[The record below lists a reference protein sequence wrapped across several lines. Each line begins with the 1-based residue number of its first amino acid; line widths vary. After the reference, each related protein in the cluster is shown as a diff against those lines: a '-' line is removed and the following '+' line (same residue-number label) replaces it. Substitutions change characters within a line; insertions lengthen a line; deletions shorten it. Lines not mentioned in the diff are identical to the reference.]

1 MNTRIVRIIIS
12 LSLFVVL
19 SGIAANAQDRKIIAT
34 IPFDFI
40 VGDIGMPAGDYEV
53 TGISAGGRVFQ
64 VRDQDCTNVAARLVM
79 PVQRLKVPT
88 ETVLIFN
95 LYRESGGE
103 MSYFLSQ
110 IWFKGNDTGYQ
121 VFKHR
126 AEREAAIRAA
136 RRDII
141 TIVVPSANV
150 AAK

>member
-1 MNTRIVRIIIS
+1 MNTRIFKIIIS
-12 LSLFVVL
+12 LGLFVML
-19 SGIAANAQDRKIIAT
+19 SGFAVNAQDLKLTAT

-40 VGDIGMPAGDYEV
+40 VGDIGMPAGDYDV
-53 TGISAGGRVFQ
+53 TRISAGSRVFQ
-64 VRDQDCTNVAARLVM
+64 VRDQDCNNVAARLVM

-95 LYRESGGE
+95 LYRENGGE

-110 IWFKGNDTGYQ
+110 IWFQGNDTGYQ

-126 AEREAAIRAA
+126 AEREAALRAA

-141 TIVVPSANV
+141 TIVVPRSNQG
-150 AAK
+150 AK